1 LFFSLYLYFLSS
13 TIEFVVNYSLSTLHH
28 LLLHIEQS
36 KFEILRCGGCQKLV
50 GLLNNSNPKFIA
62 LLTDCLHILAFNNEE
77 VKIIIESSHG
87 PQQLLK
93 ILKLTNYEKLLW
105 TITRLL
111 HVLSVSPSIKI
122 IMVDNHAIEIL
133 EKQLNQS
140 INLRIQQNC
149 LQILRNLSDQ
159 AVKLVIK
166 SYINFQI
173 DIFFFFLLGKS

>member
-1 LFFSLYLYFLSS
+1 MFIFFSFSS
-13 TIEFVVNYSLSTLHH
+13 SIESVVNYALSTLHQ

-36 KFEILRCGGCQKLV
+36 KLEILRCGGCQKMV
-50 GLLNNSNPKFIA
+50 GLLNNSNPKFVA

-77 VKIIIESSHG
+77 VKIIIESSNG
-87 PQQLLK
+87 PQQLLH

-111 HVLSVSPSIKI
+111 RVLSVSSSIKI
-122 IMVDNHAIEIL
+122 IMVNNHAIEIL
-133 EKQLNQS
+133 EKQLKQP

-159 AVKLVIK
+159 AVKLVIHFK
-166 SYINFQI
+166 FSLSFFYIY
-173 DIFFFFLLGKS
+173 FFLF